1 MVLEA
6 SYRQARFGFCS
17 FVHAMCCISCL
28 ACSIA
33 CRGNVMLAEVRD
45 NTLPL
50 KFLLLELEFAFQ
62 LTK

>member
-6 SYRQARFGFCS
+6 NSCQARFGFYS
-17 FVHAMCCISCL
+17 LVHAMCCVSCL

-33 CRGNVMLAEVRD
+33 CRGNVMLAEVKD

-50 KFLLLELEFAFQ
+50 KFLLLEPAFQ